1 MEAEDNRTPFSIEAS
16 ARNANIVQKLIEQ
29 GHDVNAKDEQ
39 GNTALFYASTQEIA
53 KILLDKGTSP
63 DEEGFAK
70 NTHEKLLKDV
80 MQRLKNG
87 EDKDGIINTLIEIS
101 INEDTRAELIKKVLN
116 YNVNDNNPVAAPALV
131 TPVATPIVV
140 PAPSTST
147 EEKLLAEVKTRLTI
161 EKIRMILLISCFFI
175 RLLTRM

>member
-1 MEAEDNRTPFSIEAS
+1 MQNQPTIYKDM
-16 ARNANIVQKLIEQ
+16 
-29 GHDVNAKDEQ
+29 DVNDY
-39 GNTALFYASTQEIA
+39 NYDL
-53 KILLDKGTSP
+53 P

-101 INEDTRAELIKKVLN
+101 INEDTRAELIEKVLN
-116 YNVNDNNPVAAPALV
+116 YNANDNNPVAAPALV

-147 EEKLLAEVKTRLTI
+147 EEKLSAEVKTRLTI
-161 EKIRMILLISCFFI
+161 GKIRMILLMSCFFI

>member
-1 MEAEDNRTPFSIEAS
+1 MGAKS
-16 ARNANIVQKLIEQ
+16 ANNYKDM
-29 GHDVNAKDEQ
+29 DVNDY
-39 GNTALFYASTQEIA
+39 NYDL
-53 KILLDKGTSP
+53 P

-101 INEDTRAELIKKVLN
+101 INEDTRTELIEKVLN
-116 YNVNDNNPVAAPALV
+116 YNVNDNNPVATPALV
-131 TPVATPIVV
+131 TPVATVV

-147 EEKLLAEVKTRLTI
+147 EEKLSAEVKTRLTI
-161 EKIRMILLISCFFI
+161 WKIRMILLISCFFI

>member
-1 MEAEDNRTPFSIEAS
+1 MGAKS
-16 ARNANIVQKLIEQ
+16 ANNYKDM
-29 GHDVNAKDEQ
+29 DVNDY
-39 GNTALFYASTQEIA
+39 NYDL
-53 KILLDKGTSP
+53 P

-101 INEDTRAELIKKVLN
+101 INEDTRTELIEKVLN
-116 YNVNDNNPVAAPALV
+116 YNVNDNKPVAAPALV
-131 TPVATPIVV
+131 TPVATVV
-140 PAPSTST
+140 SAPSTST
-147 EEKLLAEVKTRLTI
+147 EEKLSAEVKTRLTI
-161 EKIRMILLISCFFI
+161 GKIRMILLISCFFI

>member
-1 MEAEDNRTPFSIEAS
+1 MQNQLTINKDM
-16 ARNANIVQKLIEQ
+16 
-29 GHDVNAKDEQ
+29 DVNDY
-39 GNTALFYASTQEIA
+39 NYDL
-53 KILLDKGTSP
+53 P

-101 INEDTRAELIKKVLN
+101 INEDTRTELIEKVLN

-131 TPVATPIVV
+131 TPVATVV

-147 EEKLLAEVKTRLTI
+147 EEKLSAEVKTRLTI
-161 EKIRMILLISCFFI
+161 GKIRMILLISCFFI

>member
-1 MEAEDNRTPFSIEAS
+1 
-16 ARNANIVQKLIEQ
+16 
-29 GHDVNAKDEQ
+29 
-39 GNTALFYASTQEIA
+39 
-53 KILLDKGTSP
+53 
-63 DEEGFAK
+63 
-70 NTHEKLLKDV
+70 

>member
-1 MEAEDNRTPFSIEAS
+1 MGAKS
-16 ARNANIVQKLIEQ
+16 ANNYKDM
-29 GHDVNAKDEQ
+29 DVNDY
-39 GNTALFYASTQEIA
+39 NYDL
-53 KILLDKGTSP
+53 P

-70 NTHEKLLKDV
+70 NTHEKLFKDV
-80 MQRLKNG
+80 MQRLNNG
-87 EDKDGIINTLIEIS
+87 EDTDGIINTLIEIS
-101 INEDTRAELIKKVLN
+101 INEDTRTELIEKVLN

-147 EEKLLAEVKTRLTI
+147 EEKLSEVKTHLTI
-161 EKIRMILLISCFFI
+161 GKIRMILLISCFFI